1 MLPAPCVYDEII
13 LLTYMSQGTETHF
26 PVILPVV
33 FSFQHGI
40 GKDERGICKVYSVF
54 MRFSRYFCSSHSK
67 PMPLS
72 YTNVY
77 TMSSTITIRS
87 EGSLTTTDLQH

>member
-1 MLPAPCVYDEII
+1 
-13 LLTYMSQGTETHF
+13 MSQGTETHF

-54 MRFSRYFCSSHSK
+54 IEVLALFLFIPFKAHAPILYKCI
-67 PMPLS
+67 
-72 YTNVY
+72 YNVKY
-77 TMSSTITIRS
+77 HHN
-87 EGSLTTTDLQH
+87 QA